1 MGISKKKMIQAKN
14 LVFIISM
21 ILFSNALSTSM
32 DSPAVHP
39 PKKVLNSD
47 LIGTSNENGTF
58 VWKKKAGGEN
68 WQLEAVRQMRAD
80 KMTKIAEERIK
91 KQKLPTP
98 STWFDLIREM
108 AIKVTALS
116 RRKATK
122 EDWEILAYEE
132 KVLTIRLM
140 KVKKVKDN
148 GGSCEK
154 LARAVMK
161 RTVLVAEKKIVFSFE
176 RCNKFLLASS
186 RTCKS
191 PHKPK
196 PKPAPRPVPVQRQV
210 YYYYN
215 YFLGNWNGLGYTC
228 DAKTPQIEVV
238 NIRYSRGSLYAMK
251 LLGDNCVPAR
261 KLSFE
266 GRIPSRLWQGMRFPV
281 KFVIGSPKYP
291 ASRQVP
297 NFIQILDLNTFRV
310 GRHTFYRVM
319 GPGSASP
326 HGVYINMTPII
337 GKSLY
342 PGPGYVKLNPRR
354 NMRSPVRR
362 FVIVEEST
370 DKPGN
375 C

>member
-1 MGISKKKMIQAKN
+1 MYGYGCNRRTPKVEKCKCHLSGNQFICIKTLGDDCVTTGHETFRGAIHNMMIRGRQYPITYVVGNARRPNSGKWRNKLHIVNQN
-14 LVFIISM
+14 LFMSQRRRYVRDTAA
-21 ILFSNALSTSM
+21 NAR
-32 DSPAVHP
+32 DR
-39 PKKVLNSD
+39 PKPRPK
-47 LIGTSNENGTF
+47 
-58 VWKKKAGGEN
+58 
-68 WQLEAVRQMRAD
+68 
-80 KMTKIAEERIK
+80 
-91 KQKLPTP
+91 PTP
-98 STWFDLIREM
+98 RPLPKPTTKAKFIPPPPGLIMPPRRPRPSPRPGLIR
-108 AIKVTALS
+108 
-116 RRKATK
+116 
-122 EDWEILAYEE
+122 
-132 KVLTIRLM
+132 
-140 KVKKVKDN
+140 
-148 GGSCEK
+148 
-154 LARAVMK
+154 
-161 RTVLVAEKKIVFSFE
+161 
-176 RCNKFLLASS
+176 
-186 RTCKS
+186 
-191 PHKPK
+191 
-196 PKPAPRPVPVQRQV
+196 PAQRQV

-266 GRIPSRLWQGMRFPV
+266 GRIPRRLWQGMRFPV
-281 KFVIGSPKYP
+281 KFVIGSPRYP

-326 HGVYINMTPII
+326 HGVYINMTPMV
-337 GKSLY
+337 GRSLY

>member
-1 MGISKKKMIQAKN
+1 MG
-14 LVFIISM
+14 
-21 ILFSNALSTSM
+21 
-32 DSPAVHP
+32 
-39 PKKVLNSD
+39 
-47 LIGTSNENGTF
+47 
-58 VWKKKAGGEN
+58 
-68 WQLEAVRQMRAD
+68 RAD

-161 RTVLVAEKKIVFSFE
+161 KTVFSFE

-186 RTCKS
+186 RTCKP

-196 PKPAPRPVPVQRQV
+196 PKPAPRPIPVQRQV

-266 GRIPSRLWQGMRFPV
+266 GRIPR
-281 KFVIGSPKYP
+281 
-291 ASRQVP
+291 
-297 NFIQILDLNTFRV
+297 
-310 GRHTFYRVM
+310 
-319 GPGSASP
+319 
-326 HGVYINMTPII
+326 
-337 GKSLY
+337 
-342 PGPGYVKLNPRR
+342 
-354 NMRSPVRR
+354 
-362 FVIVEEST
+362 
-370 DKPGN
+370 
-375 C
+375 